1 MSSEN
6 TQLILIILVA
16 ILILG
21 ILAYLF
27 FRPKA
32 AAAEKAPS
40 AQANAATL
48 PLQLQ
53 AYERLIILAERIG
66 LRHLI
71 GRFPTE
77 GLSARDYQAVLVD
90 AIKKEYEYNVS
101 QQIYVAPKVFE
112 AVQNLKEQNIFVIN
126 QLCSYIP
133 AESTAKDLAKA
144 IAEYLAGNEHA
155 SLQQIVMDALN
166 FEAKKLM
173 H

>member
-6 TQLILIILVA
+6 ILIILVA

-21 ILAYLF
+21 LLAYIL
-27 FRPKA
+27 FRPKPVA
-32 AAAEKAPS
+32 AQTAPAPAPGPS
-40 AQANAATL
+40 TL

-71 GRFPTE
+71 GGYPTE
-77 GLSARDYQAVLVD
+77 GLSAREYQAVLVD

-101 QQIYVAPKVFE
+101 QQIYVSPKSWE
-112 AVQNLKEQNIFVIN
+112 AVQSLKEQNIFVLN
-126 QLCSYIP
+126 QLGSYVSP
-133 AESTAKDLAKA
+133 EATAKDLGKA
-144 IAEYLAGNEHA
+144 VAEYLSGNENA
-155 SLQQIVMDALN
+155 SLQQIVMEALN
-166 FEAKKLM
+166 YEAKKLM

>member
-21 ILAYLF
+21 LLAYIF
-27 FRPKA
+27 FRPRA
-32 AAAEKAPS
+32 AAGTKPS
-40 AQANAATL
+40 AAQGASTI

-71 GRFPTE
+71 GSFPTE
-77 GLSARDYQAVLVD
+77 GLGAREYQALLVD

-101 QQIYVAPKVFE
+101 QQIYVAPKAWE
-112 AVQNLKEQNIFVIN
+112 AVQNLKEQNLFVIN
-126 QLCSYIP
+126 QLSSYIP
-133 AESTAKDLAKA
+133 AEATAKDLGKA
-144 IAEYLAGNEHA
+144 IAEYLSGNEHA
-155 SLQQIVMDALN
+155 SLQQVVMEALN
-166 FEAKKLM
+166 YEARKLM

>member
-21 ILAYLF
+21 LLAYVF
-27 FRPKA
+27 FRPRTTAGEKTA
-32 AAAEKAPS
+32 AAPGPS
-40 AQANAATL
+40 TI

-71 GRFPTE
+71 GSFPTE
-77 GLSARDYQAVLVD
+77 GLSAREYQAMLVD
-90 AIKKEYEYNVS
+90 AVKKEYEYNVS
-101 QQIYVAPKVFE
+101 QQIYVAPKAWE
-112 AVQNLKEQNIFVIN
+112 AVQNLKEQNIFVVN
-126 QLCSYIP
+126 QLASYIP
-133 AESTAKDLAKA
+133 QDATAKDLGKA

-155 SLQQIVMDALN
+155 SLQQIVMEALN